1 MKNIVHTIFI
11 FILAASCT
19 SNTIYEKPKNLI
31 SKSKMVD
38 ILVDI
43 YLAEGAK
50 SVENKDLERLVD
62 YMPLVYE
69 KHKID
74 SLQFAESNFY
84 YTSKIDDYE
93 DIFKKVNN
101 RLKTMKTEYETMQK
115 VEDSIKQGKLYKN
128 KNLRNKPNLDNATV
142 RKHEKEED
150 Y

>member
-31 SKSKMVD
+31 SKNKMVD

-101 RLKTMKTEYETMQK
+101 RLKKMKTEYETMQK

-128 KNLRNKPNLDNATV
+128 KDLRNKPNLDGATV
-142 RKHEKEED
+142 RKYEEEED